1 VWRFFFGIFIVQ
13 LFFEKIKFSA
23 GFSECVNLC
32 ILCEIKRSNFK
43 PTFPFT
49 PNKNP
54 MRLLVFCLLFLTILS
69 CKTTT
74 NDSVF
79 EKLDP
84 SITNVN
90 FVNQITETEED
101 NVLNYEYFYNG
112 GGVASADFNN
122 DGLTDLF
129 FTGNQTPNKLYLN
142 KGNLTFEDITEKA
155 FPSEKNAKNWH
166 TGVTVVDINNDGWQD
181 LYVSV
186 SANIDHPE
194 LRKNKL
200 FINNKNLTGSTP
212 RFTDKAAEYGLDL
225 ETYSTQSAF
234 FDYDKDG
241 DLDCY
246 ILNHN
251 VKDFKR
257 FDVEAVH
264 FMRDSLAGH
273 RLMRNEGSPTGSGG
287 GFVDVSLKAG
297 IKGNPI
303 GFGLGINISD
313 LNGDNWPDIYISNDY
328 LEEDYLYIN
337 NQKGGFTD
345 EIKTRTNHISYF
357 SMGNDVA
364 DLNNDLLPDI
374 ISTDMLPE
382 DNKRQ
387 KLLFGPDKYEA
398 YLSMLKGGIHPS
410 FMRNM
415 FQLNNG
421 DGSFSEIGQLA
432 GISNTDWSWSV
443 LAADYDNDGHKDLFF
458 SNGYLRDYTDM
469 DFQKYYADASIQ
481 SGVKVTDMIEKM
493 PSTKTPNYIFRN
505 KGDLTFENK
514 QKDWG
519 FDEPIISNGAV
530 SVDLDNDGD
539 LEIVTNN
546 LNEPASIY
554 KNLVTESGKTNFL
567 NINLTINQKYGTKIF
582 LYSGKNAQYQEFTP
596 THGYQSSNMSNL
608 HFGLGESKMID
619 SLIVIWP
626 DGGIEKL
633 ENIKAN
639 QVLKLENDM
648 AHTPLVSKGV
658 NIGTRFTQIKF
669 DFYHQQMPLNDFA
682 RQLLLPQMYS
692 YAGPKIAKADVNN
705 DGLEDF
711 YIGGGKGQAGQLF
724 LQNKGGNF
732 TPKNQPDF
740 ANDAIC
746 TDTDAVFFDIDSD
759 GDQDLHVASGGY
771 EYLPNDLALQNRVYL
786 NDGKGNF
793 TKTFDAF
800 DDQPY
805 ADNTVKTID
814 FDKDGDMDLLVGG
827 GCIPQQY
834 PMFNPSRLYRN
845 DKGKLTKVVNPVFDN
860 LGLIN
865 DFAILDFNKDGFDDI
880 VAVGEW
886 TGVQFLENKKGKFEK
901 LENGLEKMT
910 GFWNRIQ
917 SIDIENDG
925 DLDLVLGNFGL
936 NSQYKASEN
945 EPINMNLADY
955 DGNGTL
961 DPIMSYYIQGKNYPA
976 YSRDELLDQLAPLRK
991 KFTNYE
997 LYSTAITDD
1006 ILAEFKDKV
1015 PTKKEVNTL
1024 ETIILVNNKG
1034 KFEKGTFP
1042 IQAQFAPVF
1051 AIAVE
1056 DLNNDGF
1063 KDIILAGNQ
1072 SHSRVRIGNID
1083 ANFGQV
1089 FINNTK
1095 GGFNYLPQSQSGL
1108 QLKGDVKDLQIV
1120 GNQLVVGVNHGKIGR
1135 YLLKK

>member
-1 VWRFFFGIFIVQ
+1 VK
-13 LFFEKIKFSA
+13 L
-23 GFSECVNLC
+23 NLA
-32 ILCEIKRSNFK
+32 ILNQHS
-43 PTFPFT
+43 PFV
-49 PNKNP
+49 PNQNL
-54 MRLLVFCLLFLTILS
+54 MRLLVFCLFLLTFFS
-69 CKTTT
+69 CKKTTS
-74 NDSVF
+74 DSVF

-84 SITNVN
+84 SETNVN
-90 FVNQITETEED
+90 FVNKLVENEED

-122 DGLTDLF
+122 DGLVDLF
-129 FTGNQTPNKLYLN
+129 FTGNQVPNKLYLN
-142 KGNLTFEDITEKA
+142 KSPLTPGGRIEFEDITEKA
-155 FPSEKNAKNWH
+155 FPSEKNSKSWH

-186 SANIDHPE
+186 SANIEHPE

-200 FINNKNLTGSTP
+200 FINDGPLTPNGGIS
-212 RFTDKAAEYGLDL
+212 FTDKAAEYGLDL
-225 ETYSTQSAF
+225 DSYSTQSAF

-273 RLMRNEGSPTGSGG
+273 RLMQNNSPLAPGG
-287 GFVDVSLKAG
+287 GTQVVKFTDVSIKAG

-357 SMGNDVA
+357 SMGNDIA

-443 LAADYDNDGHKDLFF
+443 LAADYDNDGYKDLFF

-493 PSTKTPNYIFRN
+493 PSTLTPNYIYKN
-505 KGDLTFENK
+505 NGNLTFSNK

-519 FDEPIISNGAV
+519 FDEAIITNGAV

-554 KNLVTESGKTNFL
+554 KNLSTESGKTNFL
-567 NINLTINQKYGTKIF
+567 NISLPNTEKYGTKIF
-582 LYSGKNAQYQEFTP
+582 LYSGKNTQYQEFTP
-596 THGYQSSNMSNL
+596 THGYQSSNMTNL
-608 HFGLGESKMID
+608 HFGLGEAKIVD
-619 SLIVIWP
+619 SVIVIWP
-626 DGGIEKL
+626 DGLKQKEINVKS
-633 ENIKAN
+633 N
-639 QVLKLENDM
+639 QTLKL
-648 AHTPLVSKGV
+648 SKSPNVVANSPTGGRGAV
-658 NIGTRFTQIKF
+658 ESIFSYSPF
-669 DFYHQQMPLNDFA
+669 SFYHSQTPLNDFA
-682 RQLLLPQMYS
+682 RQILLPQMYS
-692 YAGPKIAKADVNN
+692 YTGPRIAKSDVNN
-705 DGLEDF
+705 DGLIDF
-711 YIGGGKGQAGQLF
+711 YFGGGKGFAGQLF
-724 LQNKGGNF
+724 LQNKAGNF
-732 TPKNQPDF
+732 IPKSQTDF
-740 ANDAIC
+740 ENDKIS
-746 TDTDAVFFDIDSD
+746 TDTDAVFFDLEGD
-759 GDQDLHVASGGY
+759 GDQDLYVTSGGY
-771 EYLPNDLALQNRVYL
+771 EYLEHDLAVQNRMYL

-793 TKTFDAF
+793 TKSFDTF

-805 ADNTVKTID
+805 ADNTVKAID

-845 DKGKLTKVVNPVFDN
+845 DKGKLTKITDPLFDN

-865 DFAILDFNKDGFDDI
+865 DFSVVDFNKDGFDDI

-925 DLDLVLGNFGL
+925 DLDLIVGNFGL
-936 NSQYKASEN
+936 NSQYKATEN
-945 EPINMNLADY
+945 EPINMNLADF
-955 DGNGTL
+955 DGNGSL

-991 KFTNYE
+991 KYTNYE

-1024 ETIILVNNKG
+1024 ETIILVNNNG

-1056 DLNNDGF
+1056 DLNKDGF

-1072 SHSRVRIGNID
+1072 SHARVRIGNID

-1089 FINNTK
+1089 FINNKK
-1095 GGFNYLPQSQSGL
+1095 GSFNYLPQNQSGL
-1108 QLKGDVKDLQIV
+1108 QLKGDVKDLQII
-1120 GNQLVVGVNHGKIGR
+1120 GNQLVVGVNNGKIGK